1 MCVCVCVCLVAVDFV
16 FFFRAL
22 FLFFWDSHVWRVAF
36 PSLCVSPLLSLS
48 LLVFPFVSLSLVL
61 LCVCL
66 CIYGSTVSCVYV
78 CVCSVNAVR
87 RGPHLL
93 LTGADDCTAR
103 VWDLRQRQAAQ
114 TLQHTYQ
121 VLSASFGDSS
131 DVCFTGGLDNVIQVH
146 GSKREADT
154 GGEWRGFERNRGVHT
169 ASTTRERRASF

>member
-1 MCVCVCVCLVAVDFV
+1 MYGGL
-16 FFFRAL
+16 R
-22 FLFFWDSHVWRVAF
+22 F
-36 PSLCVSPLLSLS
+36 PLCVSLLFSLSLS
-48 LLVFPFVSLSLVL
+48 LSYSCACVCVSMGL
-61 LCVCL
+61 LCRVC
-66 CIYGSTVSCVYV
+66 T